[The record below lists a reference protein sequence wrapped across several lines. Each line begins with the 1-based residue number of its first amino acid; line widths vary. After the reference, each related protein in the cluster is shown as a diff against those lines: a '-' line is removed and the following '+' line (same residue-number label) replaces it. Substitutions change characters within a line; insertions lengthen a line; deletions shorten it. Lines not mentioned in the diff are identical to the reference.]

1 MHCRITPTKT
11 LALNSCCCC
20 CSLKCN
26 AFTLCIH
33 TRAGCL
39 GDTQN
44 GRTYVT
50 KCWRNDEST
59 DERGEMNCRSGV
71 CEEEREHKKANGRWA
86 RRDGTRLQY
95 IQRPLG
101 LSASKGTK
109 HIQRKRHA
117 RTHCQHASSV
127 EANSQNRVVQP
138 RHCTQASYSSTLSL
152 QPRSRLAFHCLTSS
166 ATHRDK
172 DSGLW
177 CTVTVQT
184 PMRTDENKAN
194 STHSR

>member
-1 MHCRITPTKT
+1 MLLHYAFIREQVVLVTHKMGEHTWQSAEGMTK
-11 LALNSCCCC
+11 A
-20 CSLKCN
+20 
-26 AFTLCIH
+26 
-33 TRAGCL
+33 RMRE
-39 GDTQN
+39 
-44 GRTYVT
+44 GRWIAVV
-50 KCWRNDEST
+50 
-59 DERGEMNCRSGV
+59 V
-71 CEEEREHKKANGRWA
+71 CVRKGGNTKKANGRWA

-152 QPRSRLAFHCLTSS
+152 QPHSRPAFHRFTSS

-177 CTVTVQT
+177 RTVTVQT